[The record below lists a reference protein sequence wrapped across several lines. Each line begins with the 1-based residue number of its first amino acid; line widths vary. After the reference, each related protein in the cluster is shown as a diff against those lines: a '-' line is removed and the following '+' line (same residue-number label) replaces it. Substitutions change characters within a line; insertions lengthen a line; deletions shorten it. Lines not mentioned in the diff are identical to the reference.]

1 MINSVLDNLK
11 IGGMKM
17 IAYFGTLNKIE
28 DFTSEEKVQNINN
41 VIGTIGFWLTSD
53 IHSAKP
59 YAIGTETVY
68 QKSETEF
75 WEDGAPKVI
84 QVEKTVTGFIYKIFI
99 DEPNLKIYDSNTGD
113 SYELFMNERDK
124 YCEYIHAGKR
134 NFTWKDEAILLNMEE
149 ANEKFR
155 NSLIRQGYEGFVIQN
170 CKLQNGVT
178 DLYCFFSINS
188 PLISDII
195 PVETL

>member
-1 MINSVLDNLK
+1 
-11 IGGMKM
+11 M

-28 DFTSEEKVQNINN
+28 DFTNEGKVQNVNN

-53 IHSAKP
+53 IHSAKA

-84 QVEKTVTGFIYKIFI
+84 QVEKRVTGFIYKLFI
-99 DEPNLKIYDSNTGD
+99 DEPN
-113 SYELFMNERDK
+113 
-124 YCEYIHAGKR
+124 H
-134 NFTWKDEAILLNMEE
+134 FTWKDEAILLNMEE

-155 NSLIRQGYEGFVIQN
+155 NSLIGQGYEGFVIRD
-170 CKLQNGVT
+170 CKLQDGVT
-178 DLYCFFSINS
+178 DLYCLFSINS